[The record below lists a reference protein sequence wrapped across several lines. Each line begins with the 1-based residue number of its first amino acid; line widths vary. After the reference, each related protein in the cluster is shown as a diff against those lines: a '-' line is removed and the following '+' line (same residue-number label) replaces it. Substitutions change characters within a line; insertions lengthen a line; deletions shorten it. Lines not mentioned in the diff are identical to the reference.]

1 MKNSAIGWYKS
12 FPWSD
17 AWISSSFYFLL
28 KFLLKF
34 LVNFDQ
40 ILAKIRSIF
49 SSNHS
54 LNSNVWNP
62 KSLICQIAIQ
72 NPKHTKTLF
81 MELFSALEQRPNL
94 QVIPLCL
101 FSKSYPFLTLLKP
114 IHSIIFSNLFPPNP
128 DPSASTISV
137 KSYSLKLLYQIWFCF
152 PLLYDNWY

>member
-1 MKNSAIGWYKS
+1 MSEFKLTFSH
-12 FPWSD
+12 F
-17 AWISSSFYFLL
+17 FTHMYFKKLQTTILKLL
-28 KFLLKF
+28 Y
-34 LVNFDQ
+34 Q
-40 ILAKIRSIF
+40 TS
-49 SSNHS
+49 
-54 LNSNVWNP
+54 P

-81 MELFSALEQRPNL
+81 MELFSALEQCPNL
-94 QVIPLCL
+94 QAIPLCL

-137 KSYSLKLLYQIWFCF
+137 KSYSPKLLYQIWFCF